1 MIKKKD
7 KKRKKIVL
15 LKQELVYIFKSFG
28 SNFNST
34 GKNFIMKLAKDEK
47 KTDYNILFF
56 EINNKSVV
64 KSVGFLEEIGTL
76 YDLLVYLLDNS
87 MRIVTSTQTQGDF
100 LKAITILR
108 IIISNIKTDITDQSK
123 EEKKKIFA
131 EQENVLSSAQ
141 MLLIKRRELLD
152 QSAKNNIISKN
163 EKIFDAPKKIGKS
176 TLKKPR

>member
-1 MIKKKD
+1 M
-7 KKRKKIVL
+7 L

-123 EEKKKIFA
+123 EEKKIFA

>member
-1 MIKKKD
+1 M
-7 KKRKKIVL
+7 L

-34 GKNFIMKLAKDEK
+34 GKNFIMKFAKDEK

-123 EEKKKIFA
+123 EEKKNICRTR
-131 EQENVLSSAQ
+131 
-141 MLLIKRRELLD
+141 KRFE
-152 QSAKNNIISKN
+152 
-163 EKIFDAPKKIGKS
+163 
-176 TLKKPR
+176 

>member
-87 MRIVTSTQTQGDF
+87 MRIVTSTQTQGDCV
-100 LKAITILR
+100 KTITILR
-108 IIISNIKTDITDQSK
+108 IIISNMKTDITDQRK
-123 EEKKKIFA
+123 EQKKQIFA
-131 EQENVLSSAQ
+131 EQENVLSNAQ
-141 MLLIKRRELLD
+141 MLLIKRR
-152 QSAKNNIISKN
+152 
-163 EKIFDAPKKIGKS
+163 PV
-176 TLKKPR
+176 T

>member
-1 MIKKKD
+1 
-7 KKRKKIVL
+7 
-15 LKQELVYIFKSFG
+15 
-28 SNFNST
+28 
-34 GKNFIMKLAKDEK
+34 
-47 KTDYNILFF
+47 
-56 EINNKSVV
+56 
-64 KSVGFLEEIGTL
+64 
-76 YDLLVYLLDNS
+76 
-87 MRIVTSTQTQGDF
+87 MRIVTSTQTQGDCV
-100 LKAITILR
+100 KTITILR

-123 EEKKKIFA
+123 EEEKKIFA

>member
-131 EQENVLSSAQ
+131 EQGNVLSSAQ